1 MARILGLDLGSHAV
15 KGVVLEAKT
24 KTHTTHGFA
33 EVRRAQ
39 EGERADT
46 LRSAVQE
53 LLGQLPQGAVD
64 QIVVALPGPALTTH
78 SLSLPFS
85 DAKRIEAT
93 LPFEIG
99 SQLPF
104 DISDVAYDYQVVG
117 QKDLEGSKEKA
128 GELLVGVVRKE
139 ELAELLALLAELK
152 VDPRIVTH
160 PGVAYQNL
168 FQQQPGLFQGQGE
181 GGAVAV
187 VDIGHERTTVAVG
200 TPGTGIQF
208 ARTFSGGGRDL
219 SKALAAEFQT
229 SLAEAH
235 HWKEQHG
242 AVASA
247 AQGPDA
253 ERAASAFVRGLQP
266 MLRELR
272 PSLKAFTART
282 RQQVGAVVLCGG
294 TAKLPGIA
302 EQLSKDLNLPVRV
315 LALPADAS
323 PSVPAAEQPVAAQ
336 AYALALRGNATGARA
351 PRFNYRRGEFGFK
364 GELDYM
370 KDKLGLLASFAAT
383 LILLLIAFGVVR
395 NSVLA
400 RREAQVDAVLCDT
413 TQRILGRCEKDYN
426 RALNMLAGVESPAA
440 ALPKLTAVNL
450 LAEVT
455 GRVPTEV
462 PVKFTRIQIDLSR
475 VILEGETDSSKQVD
489 TLSNAIKNHA
499 CFKDVRQGKVEKTRD
514 GNKMSFRLDVQV
526 QCPGEQGGES

>member
-1 MARILGLDLGSHAV
+1 MARILGLDLGSHSV

-24 KTHTTHGFA
+24 KGHMVRGFA

-46 LRSAVQE
+46 LRAAVQE
-53 LLGQLPQGAVD
+53 LLGQLPPGHAD
-64 QIVVALPGPALTTH
+64 QVVIALPGPSLTTH
-78 SLSLPFS
+78 ALSLPFS
-85 DAKRIEAT
+85 DGKRIEAT

-104 DISDVAYDYQVVG
+104 DISDAVYDYQVVG
-117 QKDLEGSKEKA
+117 QKETDTKEKA
-128 GELLVGVVRKE
+128 SDLLVGVVRKE
-139 ELAELLALLAELK
+139 ELQSLLALLAELK

-160 PGVAYQNL
+160 PGLAYQNL
-168 FQQQPGLFQGQGE
+168 LQQYPGLFEGLGE

-187 VDIGHERTTVAVG
+187 VDLGHERTSVSIG
-200 TPGTGIQF
+200 RPGQGVVF
-208 ARTFSGGGRDL
+208 ARTFAGGGRDL
-219 SKALAAEFQT
+219 SKALANEFQT
-229 SLAEAH
+229 SVPEAH

-253 ERAASAFVRGLQP
+253 ERAAGAFVRGLQP
-266 MLRELR
+266 VLRELR
-272 PSLKAFTART
+272 PTLKAFTART

-294 TAKLPGIA
+294 TARLPGLA

-315 LALPADAS
+315 LALPADTAEAI
-323 PSVPAAEQPVAAQ
+323 PAAVQPAAAQ
-336 AYALALRGNATGARA
+336 AYALALRGNAAGAKA
-351 PRFNYRRGEFGFK
+351 PRFNLRRGELAYK
-364 GELDYM
+364 GDFDYM

-383 LILLLIAFGVVR
+383 LLLLLIAFGVVR

-413 TQRILGRCEKDYN
+413 TQRILGKCEKDYN
-426 RALNMLAGVESPAA
+426 RALSMLKGVESPAS
-440 ALPKLTAVNL
+440 ALPRMTAVNL

-455 GRVPTEV
+455 QRVPDEV
-462 PVKFTRIQIDLSR
+462 PVKFDRIQIDLNR
-475 VILEGETDSSKQVD
+475 VILQGETDSSKQID
-489 TLSNAIKNHA
+489 TLSNALKGHA

-514 GNKMSFRLDVQV
+514 GNKVSFRLDVEV
-526 QCPGEQGGES
+526 QCPGAQGGES

>member
-46 LRSAVQE
+46 LRAAVQE
-53 LLGQLPQGAVD
+53 LLGQLPPGNVD

-78 SLSLPFS
+78 ALSLPFS

-93 LPFEIG
+93 LPFEVG
-99 SQLPF
+99 SQLPV
-104 DISDVAYDYQVVG
+104 DISDVVYDYQVVG
-117 QKDLEGSKEKA
+117 LKDGEGKEKA
-128 GELLVGVVRKE
+128 SDLLVGVVRKE
-139 ELAELLALLAELK
+139 ELAELLALLSELK

-160 PGVAYQNL
+160 PGLAYQNL
-168 FQQQPGLFQGQGE
+168 FQQHPGLFQGTGE

-187 VDIGHERTTVAVG
+187 VDIGHERTSVSVG
-200 TPGTGIQF
+200 KPGEGVQF
-208 ARTFSGGGRDL
+208 ARTFSGGGKDL
-219 SKALAAEFQT
+219 SKALATEFQT

-253 ERAASAFVRGLQP
+253 ERAAAAFVRGLQP

-272 PSLKAFTART
+272 PTLKAFTART

-302 EQLSKDLNLPVRV
+302 EQLSRDLNLPVRV
-315 LALPADAS
+315 LALPADAKAI
-323 PSVPAAEQPVAAQ
+323 PAAEQPVAAQ
-336 AYALALRGNATGARA
+336 AYSLSLRGNAAGVRA
-351 PRFNYRRGEFGFK
+351 PRFNLRRGEFAFK
-364 GELDYM
+364 GDFDYV

-440 ALPKLTAVNL
+440 ALPRMTAVNL

-455 GRVPTEV
+455 GRVPDDM
-462 PVKFTRIQIDLSR
+462 PVKFTRIQIDLGR
-475 VILEGETDSSKQVD
+475 VILEGETDSSKQID
-489 TLSNAIKNHA
+489 TLSNAIKNHD

-514 GNKMSFRLDVQV
+514 GSKMSFRLDVQV

>member
-46 LRSAVQE
+46 LRAAVQE
-53 LLGQLPQGAVD
+53 LLAQLPPGNVD
-64 QIVVALPGPALTTH
+64 QIVIALPGPALTTH
-78 SLSLPFS
+78 ALSLPFS
-85 DAKRIEAT
+85 DARRIEAT
-93 LPFEIG
+93 LPFEVG

-104 DISDVAYDYQVVG
+104 DISDVVYDYQVVG
-117 QKDLEGSKEKA
+117 LKDGEGKEKA
-128 GELLVGVVRKE
+128 SDLLVGVVRKE
-139 ELAELLALLAELK
+139 ELAALLALLAELK
-152 VDPRIVTH
+152 VDPRVITH
-160 PGVAYQNL
+160 PGLAYQNL
-168 FQQQPGLFQGQGE
+168 FQQHAGLFEGVGE

-187 VDIGHERTTVAVG
+187 VDIGHERTSVSVG
-200 TPGTGIQF
+200 RPGEGVQF
-208 ARTFSGGGRDL
+208 ARTFSGGGKDL
-219 SKALAAEFQT
+219 SKALATEFQT

-253 ERAASAFVRGLQP
+253 ERAAAAFARGLQP

-272 PSLKAFTART
+272 PTLKAFTART

-302 EQLSKDLNLPVRV
+302 EQLSRDLNLPVRV
-315 LALPADAS
+315 LALPADAKAI
-323 PSVPAAEQPVAAQ
+323 PAAEQPVAAQ
-336 AYALALRGNATGARA
+336 AYALSLRGNAAGVRA
-351 PRFNYRRGEFGFK
+351 PRFNLRRGEFAFK
-364 GELDYM
+364 GDFDYV

-455 GRVPTEV
+455 GRVPEDME
-462 PVKFTRIQIDLSR
+462 VKFTRIQIDLGR
-475 VILEGETDSSKQVD
+475 VILEGETDSSKQID
-489 TLSNAIKNHA
+489 TLSNAIRNHD

-514 GNKMSFRLDVQV
+514 GSKMSFRLDVQV